1 MPYKDKETQ
10 RAAQRKH
17 QQKKRLQCLE
27 IVQDAKR
34 DVPCADCGIVYAPYV
49 MDFDHIKGTKVAGIA
64 TLAGN
69 GARAALL
76 RELPKC
82 ELVCANCHRERTY
95 GIKN

>member
-1 MPYKDKETQ
+1 MPYIDKEKQ
-10 RAAQRKH
+10 RAAQARY
-17 QQKKRLQCLE
+17 QRDKRLQCLA

-34 DVPCADCGIVYAPYV
+34 DVPCADCGKNYPPYV
-49 MDFDHIKGTKVAGIA
+49 MDFDHIKGTKVEGIA
-64 TLAGN
+64 VLAGR

-95 GIKN
+95 G